1 MLIDILHIAFRAGGE
16 GDDRVDQIFT
26 IEITVHQQFPA
37 GLFNTLAAP
46 ARIIRVGFTACA
58 GEDNFGV
65 VEVCLATEVEARR
78 KRFGEGHV
86 GDRSAVGETAQRRLQ
101 RICKS
106 AGFDD
111 YIRALLAGQFLNF
124 QTDIGTDWV
133 QAVVCTVT
141 AGDLTAMFDR
151 IDTNNH

>member
-1 MLIDILHIAFRAGGE
+1 MLIDILHVAFRAGGE

-37 GLFNTLAAP
+37 GLFNTLATP
-46 ARIIRVGFTACA
+46 AWIIRVGFTACA
-58 GEDNFGV
+58 GEDNLRV
-65 VEVCLATEVEARR
+65 VEVCFADQVEACR
-78 KRFGEGHV
+78 KRFGESHV
-86 GDRSAVGETAQRRLQ
+86 RDRAAVGESAQRRLQ
-101 RICKS
+101 RICKA

-111 YIRALLAGQFLNF
+111 HISALLAGQFLNF
-124 QTDIGTDWV
+124 KTDIGTDWV

-141 AGDLTAMFDR
+141 AGDLTAMFNR